1 MSQSAANELWQKL
14 SGVRRKVV
22 DESRL
27 SRGKI
32 NLLSRDRSRL
42 ETRKLINIEM
52 RDYTFRNLCNAKF
65 TNCKIWDLSFARSF
79 QKVVKFRTH
88 LDAVVACSHSTI
100 LNLHIGGWVCKF
112 AFCIRTWTFITLKLP
127 AHFQLE
133 PSRIFSIQQIRH
145 ANHCSHK
152 CD

>member
-32 NLLSRDRSRL
+32 NLLFHDRSRL

-65 TNCKIWDLSFARSF
+65 TNCKILRFVVRSKLSESR
-79 QKVVKFRTH
+79 KI
-88 LDAVVACSHSTI
+88 SHS
-100 LNLHIGGWVCKF
+100 
-112 AFCIRTWTFITLKLP
+112 P
-127 AHFQLE
+127 
-133 PSRIFSIQQIRH
+133 
-145 ANHCSHK
+145 
-152 CD
+152 